1 MTRTGTGGQAGRRV
15 EAGDRLVDRYRLVD
29 MLGAGDMG
37 VVWLAADELLGRT
50 VAVKRVGPDAH
61 EPAGTERA
69 RRQILRE
76 GRIAAMLDHPRL
88 LRILDVVT
96 DAGEP
101 WLVLEHVEAARSWAS
116 LLQQYGPIPPAEAAR
131 IAAQVADALVA
142 LHGAG
147 VVHGDVTAENILVDA
162 DGNVRLA
169 DFGVSRLLSDS
180 PETGSSAMTGFRAVR
195 APEVAIGVAP
205 GTAADIFALG
215 AVVYEAVIGVPVVGS
230 GEDDSGRRFPVPPPL
245 RAGALARVLAELA
258 RVEPARR
265 PDAETARSMF
275 ADLVE
280 ANRIRP

>member
-29 MLGAGDMG
+29 LLGAGDMG

-50 VAVKRVGPDAH
+50 VAVKRIGPDAH
-61 EPAGTERA
+61 EPAGAERA

-101 WLVLEHVEAARSWAS
+101 WLVLEHVEARSWAS
-116 LLQQYGPIPPAEAAR
+116 LLQQHGPIPPAGAAR

-147 VVHGDVTAENILVDA
+147 VVHGDVTAENILIGA
-162 DGNVRLA
+162 DGDVRLA
-169 DFGVSRLLSDS
+169 DFGVSRLLSDA
-180 PETGSSAMTGFRAVR
+180 PETGSSAMTGFRAWG
-195 APEVAIGVAP
+195 APEVVAGAAP
-205 GTAADIFALG
+205 GTAADVFALG
-215 AVVYEAVIGVPVVGS
+215 AAVYEAVIGVPVVGS
-230 GEDDSGRRFPVPPPL
+230 GEDDSGRWFPVPL
-245 RAGALARVLAELA
+245 RAGALTTVLAELL

-280 ANRIRP
+280 ANRSHP